1 MKPVFYIFAA
11 LAISIICS
19 PSVGAQARKSKGD
32 SLIVYGKGFS
42 FGVNEPAGWAGDTSE
57 LARQYGVN
65 LIFVPQAKSSRE
77 RGVTIRIRVNR
88 KVDKNTEQDLKAD
101 MDGYRKKYPT
111 VRFEDL
117 ELKNERYKVF
127 SKLFF
132 VTDQFYEYVAY
143 VNPGED
149 LPMVFSFALSKQGQ
163 RASREEL
170 AAFDA
175 IIQSF
180 AFLTENVI
188 RK

>member
-1 MKPVFYIFAA
+1 MKTVFCIFAA
-11 LAISIICS
+11 LAISIIC
-19 PSVGAQARKSKGD
+19 PPRVGAQAPKSKGD
-32 SLIVYGKGFS
+32 ALIVYGKGFS
-42 FGVNEPAGWAGDTSE
+42 FAVKEPAGWAGDTSE

-65 LIFVPQAKSSRE
+65 VVFVPQAKSSRE
-77 RGVTIRIRVNR
+77 HDVTIRIRVDR
-88 KVDKNTEQDLKAD
+88 KVDENTEQDLKAD

-117 ELKNERYKVF
+117 ELKNEKYKVF

-143 VNPGED
+143 VNPGGD
-149 LPMVFSFALSKQGQ
+149 VSMVFSFALSKQGR

-180 AFLTENVI
+180 AFLTGDI
-188 RK
+188 RE

>member
-1 MKPVFYIFAA
+1 MKPAFCIFAA
-11 LAISIICS
+11 LAISIIC
-19 PSVGAQARKSKGD
+19 PSRVGAQAAKSNAD

-42 FGVNEPAGWAGDTSE
+42 FAVKEPAGWTGNTSE
-57 LARQYGVN
+57 LARQFGVN
-65 LIFVPQAKSSRE
+65 VVFVPQAKRSRE
-77 RGVTIRIRVNR
+77 HDVTIRIRVNR
-88 KVDKNTEQDLKAD
+88 KVDENTEQDLKAD

-117 ELKNERYKVF
+117 ELKSEKYKVF

-143 VNPGED
+143 VNPGGNV
-149 LPMVFSFALSKQGQ
+149 PMVFSFAFSKRGQ
-163 RASREEL
+163 RASTEEL
-170 AAFDA
+170 SAFDA

-180 AFLTENVI
+180 AFLSGDI